1 MKPLEGYNDV
11 INDAIQNLSPI
22 SFDWVKPM
30 QLLKAFTEMHFE
42 THYKTFLKSLLIEGF
57 FVNKQI
63 EGQYAVIYR
72 SCEMLLGKINSFEQL
87 FKPKGQCNLLEI
99 QGYIAEIEKGKDMKK
114 QLQKIVDIANMQAKA
129 IVQTGSKA
137 YADLYIFTE
146 HLLEDIK
153 APTSELITN
162 IKALVV
168 SSKNK
173 ESFTR
178 LEQDRHIF
186 AMFLEIMKNYAVFGS
201 IEKGNPSAHIPTT
214 IPNAVPT
221 TKSV

>member
-1 MKPLEGYNDV
+1 
-11 INDAIQNLSPI
+11 
-22 SFDWVKPM
+22 
-30 QLLKAFTEMHFE
+30 
-42 THYKTFLKSLLIEGF
+42 
-57 FVNKQI
+57 
-63 EGQYAVIYR
+63 
-72 SCEMLLGKINSFEQL
+72 
-87 FKPKGQCNLLEI
+87 
-99 QGYIAEIEKGKDMKK
+99 MKK
-114 QLQKIVDIANMQAKA
+114 QLQKIVDIANMQAKT
-129 IVQTGSKA
+129 IVQNGSKS

-173 ESFTR
+173 ESFIR

-201 IEKGNPSAHIPTT
+201 IEKGKPGAPIPTAA
-214 IPNAVPT
+214 PNAGAAVKPMQ
-221 TKSV
+221 K